1 MTFLFPPSFQT
12 GGVLS
17 ASQLNHL
24 LTDIDT
30 LYGWHY
36 GPWYGCD
43 QLQYDTTQLAS
54 TVEGWAG
61 WVVLTGDT
69 LKVQLANF
77 TAGVGLS
84 AKVYFD
90 GVQVGQPS
98 GYTSAGVKTIALP
111 IAANGWQQWTPYRVS
126 VVTVRPQQTGEL
138 DVTNCYLVNSTTPSA
153 GTLPSFADTEMSD
166 AADFN
171 AIADGIRT
179 VEPAFVQPVAGCRGG
194 EEYIT
199 QGANTGWTTVAS
211 WKMQHRL
218 DSIRVSLFVKG
229 AMGNAQGGSLGDVSA
244 RILYN
249 SVAVN
254 GAQWD
259 TSHHSYTRVT
269 DELFTLPGGLT
280 VGAFYD
286 VALQIK
292 QTVSWLTEWFVRPVH
307 IYEDQNGLAS
317 GYNETTRWVHGD
329 YAIGDSDP
337 AGEPMLYDMS
347 ANLSGLSTAAGTSGA
362 VNVVQREPIDTFS
375 FPYHLSADRRVYHV
389 RRWRWLAYKKQPW
402 YTEQGTNGL
411 PATLEPSINW
421 TYDGI
426 TWDSYRLP
434 ELDGDG
440 GFYDL
445 DSSPIVVGMTFYAT
459 GVQYAIQSPYPGYE
473 P

>member
-12 GGVLS
+12 GGILS
-17 ASQLNHL
+17 ASKLNHL

-43 QLQYDTTQLAS
+43 QQQFDS
-54 TVEGWAG
+54 TGTGTEVEGWAG
-61 WVVLTGDT
+61 WVLLTGDT
-69 LKVQLANF
+69 LKVQLASF
-77 TAGVGLS
+77 TGSVT

-90 GVQVGQPS
+90 DVQLGPVG

-111 IAANGWQQWTPYRVS
+111 IAANGWQPWTAYRVK
-126 VVTVRPQQTGEL
+126 VITYRPSGTGEL
-138 DVTNCYLVNSTTPSA
+138 DVTNVYLVNSTTPSA
-153 GTLPSFADTEMSD
+153 GTLPAFTDATQSD

-171 AIADGIRT
+171 AISDGIRN
-179 VEPAFVQPVAGCRGG
+179 VEPAFVQPVCGCRGG

-199 QGANTGWTTVAS
+199 QGANTGWTTVQS

-218 DSIRVSLFVKG
+218 NGIRISLFIQG
-229 AMGNAQGGSLGDVSA
+229 AAGNAQGGPLGDVSA
-244 RILYN
+244 RILFN

-259 TSHHSYTRVT
+259 VAHHRSQRVT
-269 DELFTLPGGLT
+269 DEIFTVPGSPT
-280 VGAFYD
+280 VGTFYD

-292 QTVSWLTEWFVRPVH
+292 QSVSWLTEWSVRPVH
-307 IYEDQNGLAS
+307 IYEDQIGLAY
-317 GYNETTRWVHGD
+317 GYNETTRWAHGM
-329 YAIGDSDP
+329 YAIGDGDP
-337 AGEPMLYDMS
+337 ADLPMLYDMS
-347 ANLSGLSTAAGTSGA
+347 ANLGGLSSAAAANGA

-375 FPYHLSADRRVYHV
+375 FPYWLSADRRVYHV
-389 RRWRWLAYKKQPW
+389 RRWRWLAYQKQPW

-411 PATLEPSINW
+411 PVSLDATINW
-421 TYDGI
+421 TYDGV

-434 ELDGDG
+434 ELDGDEG

-445 DSSPIVVGMTFYAT
+445 DMSPIEVGMTFYAT
-459 GVQYAIQSPYPGYE
+459 GVRYAIQSPYPGYE